1 LEPAF
6 TATKLLSGSKYP
18 TQGGLCLII
27 GWLRKHLERQL
38 DPSVNTQWRVAD
50 AMKEKLD
57 TYWPILCDTPSV
69 LAALFDPRT
78 KLSSFELDEQET
90 SIATLEECYKLYMP
104 TGETRIEEKPKST
117 FTLFKSL
124 MRDNTTGQPRVSN
137 EIESYLALNDENED
151 MDPLAWWQIHED
163 RYPTLARAAR
173 DYLGIQA
180 TSVPCEQTFSVAKN
194 TISLVRNR
202 IDGEN
207 ARASLCLK
215 SWYLDP
221 DL

>member
-1 LEPAF
+1 MPHHRWSPQAPRKTTRSFSEHAV
-6 TATKLLSGSKYP
+6 ARCRCHEGKVGYLLAHPVRHAVG
-18 TQGGLCLII
+18 
-27 GWLRKHLERQL
+27 
-38 DPSVNTQWRVAD
+38 
-50 AMKEKLD
+50 
-57 TYWPILCDTPSV
+57 
-69 LAALFDPRT
+69 LFDPRT

-90 SIATLEECYKLYMP
+90 SIATFEECYKLYMP
-104 TGETRIEEKPKST
+104 TGETRIEKKPKST